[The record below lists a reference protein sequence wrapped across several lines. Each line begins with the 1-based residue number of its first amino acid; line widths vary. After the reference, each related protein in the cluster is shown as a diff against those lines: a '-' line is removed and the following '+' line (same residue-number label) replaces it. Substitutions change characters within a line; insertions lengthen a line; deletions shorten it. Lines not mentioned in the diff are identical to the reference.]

1 MWTFNAGV
9 RCQVPGFSCRA
20 GVARLFHS
28 VSLTLKPETCRRA
41 PPLLAAFCLLLTAYC
56 WLAPKP
62 GTWNLKPG
70 AWNLK
75 PGAWNLKPVLAA
87 AGLYQ
92 VRAIKPDVFV
102 WLPDDVLDQEG
113 DPDFARAGTAGFIIT
128 PDAVV
133 VVDTTNS
140 PFHARELLYEIRR
153 RTDQP
158 VRYVI
163 DTDPEGD
170 YALGNEVFVDQE
182 ASIIATPGTQAGLR
196 KYQLELP
203 RRLEG
208 DWRLQARMRGF
219 HPTLP
224 NQTFEGEMAL
234 RFNRHEQDHRA
245 GNETGAQEIKL
256 VSLKTGLATT
266 QAAVRL
272 PAAKVAFLGGLFENG
287 YFPHLGSRRQPKD
300 IRRWIETL
308 REVETWD
315 VEVYVPG
322 HGPPAGKKE
331 LSEFRKFLEWLTS
344 EVERRVK
351 QGKSLEQTEEDL
363 SPSLDNYH
371 WHAPEL
377 RQGAVEA
384 AYSQLAGARP
394 GTAVT
399 PESLPPAP
407 PH

>member
-1 MWTFNAGV
+1 MWTFKTGTRGRGSGV
-9 RCQVPGFSCRA
+9 GARA
-20 GVARLFHS
+20 LGHRLLPSARRLP
-28 VSLTLKPETCRRA
+28 VSLA
-41 PPLLAAFCLLLTAYC
+41 PDTRPLIPVLPALCLLLS
-56 WLAPKP
+56 LAPGP
-62 GTWNLKPG
+62 WSPTP
-70 AWNLK
+70 AF
-75 PGAWNLKPVLAA
+75 AA

-92 VRAIKPDVFV
+92 VLEIKPDVFV

-113 DPDFARAGTAGFIIT
+113 DPDFARAGTAGFIIR
-128 PDAVV
+128 PDGVV

-158 VRYVI
+158 VKYVI

-170 YALGNEVFVDQE
+170 HALGNEVFVDQQ
-182 ASIIATPGTQAGLR
+182 ASIVATPGTQAGLR
-196 KYQLELP
+196 RYQLDLP

-224 NQTFEGEMAL
+224 NQTFEGETVL
-234 RFNRHEQDHRA
+234 RFDRHEQNHHA
-245 GNETGAQEIKL
+245 GNAAGAQEIKL
-256 VSLKTGLATT
+256 VSLETGLATA

-287 YFPHLGSRRQPKD
+287 YFPHLGSRQQPKD

-315 VEVYVPG
+315 VDVYVPG

-331 LSEFRKFLEWLTS
+331 LSEFRKFLEWLTK
-344 EVERRVK
+344 EVEARVK
-351 QGKSLEQTEEDL
+351 QGKSPEQVEQEL
-363 SPSLDNYH
+363 APSLENFR

-377 RQGAVEA
+377 RKDAVGAV
-384 AYSQLAGARP
+384 YSQLAGARP
-394 GTAVT
+394 ATAA
-399 PESLPPAP
+399 SPPSQ
-407 PH
+407 H

>member
-1 MWTFNAGV
+1 MWTSKSGV
-9 RCQVPGFSCRA
+9 WDRGSGVGAWVLCGLLVLGCLLVFPVPGPWSP
-20 GVARLFHS
+20 
-28 VSLTLKPETCRRA
+28 T
-41 PPLLAAFCLLLTAYC
+41 
-56 WLAPKP
+56 P
-62 GTWNLKPG
+62 G
-70 AWNLK
+70 
-75 PGAWNLKPVLAA
+75 LAA

-92 VRAIKPDVFV
+92 VLEIKPDVFV

-128 PDAVV
+128 PGGVV

-153 RTDQP
+153 RTDRP
-158 VRYVI
+158 VKYVI

-170 YALGNEVFVDQE
+170 HALGNEVFVDQQ
-182 ASIIATPGTQAGLR
+182 ASIVATPGTQAGLR

-203 RRLEG
+203 RRLQG

-234 RFNRHEQDHRA
+234 RFEPHEQNHGA
-245 GNETGAQEIKL
+245 GNEAGAQEIKL
-256 VSLKTGLATT
+256 VSLKTGTATT

-272 PAAKVAFLGGLFENG
+272 PTARIAFLGDVFENG
-287 YFPHLGSRRQPKD
+287 YFPHVGSRQRPRD
-300 IRRWIETL
+300 IRRWIEVL

-315 VEVYVPG
+315 VDVYVPG

-344 EVERRVK
+344 EVETRVK
-351 QGKSLEQTEEDL
+351 QGISLERTEEDL
-363 SPSLDNYH
+363 LPLLENFH
-371 WHAPEL
+371 LHAPEL
-377 RQGAVEA
+377 RHDAVEA
-384 AYSQLAGARP
+384 VYSQLAGARP
-394 GTAVT
+394 ATAAS
-399 PESLPPAP
+399 PESLPPA
-407 PH
+407 H

>member
-1 MWTFNAGV
+1 MWTSKKGSRF
-9 RCQVPGFSCRA
+9 QVSGCTGKLSPSESRA
-20 GVARLFHS
+20 QRAQGTQRAAL
-28 VSLTLKPETCRRA
+28 RA
-41 PPLLAAFCLLLTAYC
+41 PALATALLTAWC
-56 WLAPKP
+56 LLPFEPGARNLRP
-62 GTWNLKPG
+62 GT
-70 AWNLK
+70 
-75 PGAWNLKPVLAA
+75 WNLKPVLAA

-92 VRAIKPDVFV
+92 VLEIKPGVFV
-102 WLPDDVLDQEG
+102 WLPDDVLDQDG

-128 PDAVV
+128 SDGVV

-158 VRYVI
+158 VKYVI

-170 YALGNEVFVDQE
+170 YALGNEVFVDQQ
-182 ASIIATPGTQAGLR
+182 ASIVATQDTQAGLR
-196 KYQLELP
+196 QYQLELP

-234 RFNRHEQDHRA
+234 RFDRHEQSHRA
-245 GNETGAQEIKL
+245 GNEAGAQEIKL
-256 VSLKTGLATT
+256 VSLKTGPATT

-272 PAAKVAFLGGLFENG
+272 PAAKVAFLGDLFENG
-287 YFPHLGSRRQPKD
+287 YFPHLGSRQQPKD

-315 VEVYVPG
+315 VDAYVPG

-331 LSEFRKFLEWLTS
+331 LSEFRKFLEWLTR
-344 EVERRVK
+344 EVEARVK
-351 QGKSLEQTEEDL
+351 QGKSLEQTEEGL
-363 SPSLDNYH
+363 SPSLDSYH

-377 RQGAVEA
+377 RRDAVGAV
-384 AYSQLAGARP
+384 YSQLAGARP
-394 GTAVT
+394 AVAS
-399 PESLPPAP
+399 PESLPP

>member
-1 MWTFNAGV
+1 MWTSKSGV
-9 RCQVPGFSCRA
+9 WDRGS
-20 GVARLFHS
+20 GVGAWVL
-28 VSLTLKPETCRRA
+28 CG
-41 PPLLAAFCLLLTAYC
+41 LLVLGCLLVFA
-56 WLAPKP
+56 APGP
-62 GTWNLKPG
+62 WSPTP
-70 AWNLK
+70 AS
-75 PGAWNLKPVLAA
+75 AA

-92 VRAIKPDVFV
+92 VLEIKPEVFV

-128 PDAVV
+128 PGGVV

-158 VRYVI
+158 VKYVI

-170 YALGNEVFVDQE
+170 HTLGNDVFVDQQ
-182 ASIIATPGTQAGLR
+182 ASIVATPGTQAGLR
-196 KYQLELP
+196 QYQLELP
-203 RRLEG
+203 RRLQG
-208 DWRLQARMRGF
+208 DWRVQARMRGF

-224 NQTFEGEMAL
+224 DQTFEGEMAL
-234 RFNRHEQDHRA
+234 RFERHGQNHPA
-245 GNETGAQEIKL
+245 GNEAGAQEIKL
-256 VSLKTGLATT
+256 VSLKTGPATT

-272 PAAKVAFLGGLFENG
+272 PVARVAFLGDLFENG
-287 YFPHLGSRRQPKD
+287 YFPHVGSRQQPRD

-308 REVETWD
+308 REVEAWEVD
-315 VEVYVPG
+315 VYVPG

-351 QGKSLEQTEEDL
+351 QGKSLEQTQEDL
-363 SPSLDNYH
+363 SPSLDNYQ

-377 RQGAVEA
+377 RKEAVGAV
-384 AYSQLAGARP
+384 YSQLAGARP
-394 GTAVT
+394 ATAVS
-399 PESLPPAP
+399 PEPLPRA
-407 PH
+407 H

>member
-1 MWTFNAGV
+1 MWTFKTGTRGRGSGV
-9 RCQVPGFSCRA
+9 GARA
-20 GVARLFHS
+20 LGHRLLPSARRLP
-28 VSLTLKPETCRRA
+28 VSLA
-41 PPLLAAFCLLLTAYC
+41 PDTRPLVPVLPALCLLLS
-56 WLAPKP
+56 LAPGP
-62 GTWNLKPG
+62 WSPTP
-70 AWNLK
+70 AF
-75 PGAWNLKPVLAA
+75 AA

-92 VRAIKPDVFV
+92 VLEIKPDVFV

-113 DPDFARAGTAGFIIT
+113 DPDFARAGTAGFIIR
-128 PDAVV
+128 PDGVV

-158 VRYVI
+158 VKYVI

-170 YALGNEVFVDQE
+170 HALGNEVFVDQQ
-182 ASIIATPGTQAGLR
+182 ASIVATPGTQAGLR
-196 KYQLELP
+196 RYQLDLP

-234 RFNRHEQDHRA
+234 RFDRHQQNRHA
-245 GNETGAQEIKL
+245 GNEAGAPEIKL
-256 VSLKTGLATT
+256 VSLETGLATA

-287 YFPHLGSRRQPKD
+287 YFPRLGSRQQPKD

-315 VEVYVPG
+315 VDVYVPG

-331 LSEFRKFLEWLTS
+331 LSEFRKFLEWLTK
-344 EVERRVK
+344 EVEARVK
-351 QGKSLEQTEEDL
+351 QGKSPEQVEQEL
-363 SPSLDNYH
+363 APSLENFR

-377 RQGAVEA
+377 RKEAVGAV
-384 AYSQLAGARP
+384 YSQLAGARP
-394 GTAVT
+394 TTAAS
-399 PESLPPAP
+399 PLSQ
-407 PH
+407 H